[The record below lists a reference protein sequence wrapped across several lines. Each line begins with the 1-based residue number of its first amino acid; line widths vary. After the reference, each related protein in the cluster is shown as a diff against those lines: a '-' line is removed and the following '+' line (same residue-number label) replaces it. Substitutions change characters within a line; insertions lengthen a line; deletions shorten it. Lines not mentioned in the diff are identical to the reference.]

1 MTIAIAPEQD
11 TPEYEQVHRTPP
23 RIHARPSTADRAI
36 RISTATVV
44 IGVAAVAAYVSY
56 RHAHELVLA
65 NGEDHTT
72 AALMPLTVDGLIF
85 AASLSKL
92 DATRRGRQAPALV
105 YWTGGLGIVATLAA
119 NIAHGLT
126 HGLVGA
132 IVAGWPAVALV
143 LVYELLMKLI
153 RGEHAGHLQ
162 APDEAEYIASG
173 TQPHVPAVSHVLEE
187 RETSDPLDAHAR
199 AFFAEDL
206 AAGRRPSI
214 RAIRR
219 AFNIGQARAQQIKAN
234 LFLAPSKTDG
244 D

>member
-1 MTIAIAPEQD
+1 MTIAIAPEHD

-23 RIHARPSTADRAI
+23 RIHTRRSAADRAI

-44 IGVAAVAAYVSY
+44 IAVAAVAAYVSY

-72 AALMPLTVDGLIF
+72 AAVMPLTVDGLIF
-85 AASLSKL
+85 AASMTKL
-92 DATRRGRQAPALV
+92 DATRRGRQVPALV
-105 YWTGGLGIVATLAA
+105 YWTGGLGIVATVAA

-126 HGLVGA
+126 HGPVGA

-153 RGEHAGHLQ
+153 RGEHADHLQ
-162 APDEAEYIASG
+162 APDQAEYTAPD
-173 TQPHVPAVSHVLEE
+173 TQPHVPEE
-187 RETSDPLDAHAR
+187 RETSDPLNAHAR

-206 AAGRRPSI
+206 AVGRRPSI
-214 RAIRR
+214 RAIRQ
-219 AFNIGQARAQQIKAN
+219 ALNIGQTRAQQIQAN
-234 LFLAPSKTDG
+234 LLLTPSRTGG